1 MTSEVVDLRKGDRF
15 NVVEPLTGSFGAA
28 EVAVVNLSLG
38 GVQLTHPQPVR
49 IGTRAKLWF
58 RRGDVSVTVTASV
71 VWSRFARTSAG
82 MVYVSGLRL
91 DGADA
96 QYALALNTLVR
107 SGIVRQELDSLERKK
122 QRLRER
128 EEARKS
134 QVRIL
139 PTTEPPPA

>member
-15 NVVEPLTGSFGAA
+15 TVVEPLTGSFGAA
-28 EVAVVNLSLG
+28 EVAVVNLSLS

-58 RRGDVSVTVTASV
+58 RRGDVSVTVAATV
-71 VWSRFARTSAG
+71 VWSHFARTTAG

-91 DGADA
+91 DAADA
-96 QYALALNTLVR
+96 EYALALNTLLR
-107 SGIVRQELDSLERKK
+107 SGVVRQDLDSIERKK

-128 EEARKS
+128 EEARKAH
-134 QVRIL
+134 VRIL
-139 PTTEPPPA
+139 TTSEPPQA

>member
-1 MTSEVVDLRKGDRF
+1 MNIEVTDLRKGDRF
-15 NVVEPLTGSFGAA
+15 LVVEPLTGSFGPA

-58 RRGDVSVTVTASV
+58 RRGDVSVTITATL
-71 VWSRFARTSAG
+71 VWSHFAKTSTG
-82 MVYVSGLRL
+82 MVYVSGARL
-91 DGADA
+91 DGPDP
-96 QYALALNTLVR
+96 QFALAVNTLLRTGVL
-107 SGIVRQELDSLERKK
+107 RQDADSLEKKK

-134 QVRIL
+134 L
-139 PTTEPPPA
+139 PRLVPTSEPPPA